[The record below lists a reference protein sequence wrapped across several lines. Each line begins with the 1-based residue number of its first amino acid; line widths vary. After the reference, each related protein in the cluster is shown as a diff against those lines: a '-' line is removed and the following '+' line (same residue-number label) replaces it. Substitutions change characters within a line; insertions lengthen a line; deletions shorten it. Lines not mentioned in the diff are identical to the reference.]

1 MSPTNNHTFLTEELR
16 RALASTDQ
24 QGEVNLVFLHYYQ
37 GALAA
42 HHVFQPCTDCTRKVG
57 DTFKAQAAQ
66 IQQTTYH
73 NYHELEQLCETQLPS
88 VILLCTAC
96 QEGIEQEI
104 FRQFRQR
111 RQQREP

>member
-1 MSPTNNHTFLTEELR
+1 
-16 RALASTDQ
+16 
-24 QGEVNLVFLHYYQ
+24 
-37 GALAA
+37 
-42 HHVFQPCTDCTRKVG
+42 
-57 DTFKAQAAQ
+57 
-66 IQQTTYH
+66 
-73 NYHELEQLCETQLPS
+73 LPS